1 MNNVT
6 IRLKQVLVLFFVVIL
21 GGCFG
26 PSEDEVVTA
35 MEASL
40 RSMQA
45 SMAGQNLRLHERY
58 DQAADMS
65 FVNKDYTLLHT
76 VKVAAENAKVIIS
89 GECIFAAYIDEVTRY
104 TMNGSMTYQ
113 LRLPKN
119 FDGRAASGEVTCKL
133 ALIGGRIKELEYFF
147 SIAPSGQFRELTV
160 SVNKKKFDMSR
171 YKDTLNFMQYI
182 TPLKR

>member
-1 MNNVT
+1 MMKAA
-6 IRLKQVLVLFFVVIL
+6 IRLKLFFILSFITVL

-26 PSEDEVVTA
+26 PSGDEVVTA

-45 SMAGQNLRLHERY
+45 SMAGENLRLHERY

-65 FVNKDYTLLHT
+65 FVNDDYTLLHT

-89 GECIFAAYIDEVTRY
+89 GECIFAAYKDDMTRY

-119 FDGRAASGEVTCKL
+119 FDGRAGSGEVTCKL

-147 SIAPSGQFRELTV
+147 SIAPNGQFRELTV
-160 SVNKKKFDMSR
+160 SVNKKKFDMSQ
-171 YKDTLNFMQYI
+171 YKDALNFMQYI